1 MSRSRRISD
10 LLSDLRVIRDHQQ
23 AVADS
28 VRFEQPLLDTRTYGD
43 LLAGIMANR

>member
-1 MSRSRRISD
+1 MSRSRRISV

-23 AVADS
+23 AVVDS
-28 VRFEQPLLDTRTYGD
+28 VRFEHHLLDGSTTHD